1 MLVDSIEITDGD
13 IKSGV
18 IESGSVFPGIG
29 DTRGHKKGQLYYL
42 DHQVNDKAPGLYV
55 FDGANW
61 VPSSSDTTAS
71 AGDSID
77 ESALWMGA

>member
-1 MLVDSIEITDGD
+1 MLMDSIEITDGD

-18 IESGSVFPGIG
+18 IESGSSFPGVG
-29 DTRGHKKGQLYYL
+29 NGKGKKKGQLYYL
-42 DHQVNDKAPGLYV
+42 DTVVGDKAPGLYV

-61 VPSSSDTTAS
+61 VPSSGANGS
-71 AGDSID
+71 AGESTD